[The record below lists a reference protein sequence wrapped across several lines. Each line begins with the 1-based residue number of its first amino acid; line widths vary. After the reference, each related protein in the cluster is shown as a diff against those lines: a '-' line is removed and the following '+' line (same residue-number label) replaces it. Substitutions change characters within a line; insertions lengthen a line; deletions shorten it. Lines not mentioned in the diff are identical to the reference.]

1 MSPSLPLGSTSIKAT
16 MIAVRSSEQRRA
28 LGDFVRAQR
37 ERTAPESLG
46 LPPGSRRRTPGLRR
60 EELAQLC
67 GLSTTWFTWI
77 EQGRDV
83 SVSPSALARLAS
95 SLRLGRAE
103 RAYLFDIAGKR
114 DPDQAADDANA
125 SIAPAVLACVE
136 TIRSPAYILDRTW
149 TARSWNAKARHL
161 FAGWLDAPGEH
172 RYNLLRFIFL
182 TPSARTLICD
192 WEPRARRVAAEF
204 RAALQR
210 PFQRS
215 HTARAHRGTAR
226 RQPRIRT
233 VLGTAR
239 RPGARR
245 RRTHVQPFARRLCPL
260 RAGDVRPRQPVRCE
274 IDAAGRAG
282 KNSARR
288 HRLVAAVV
296 VEAAL
301 RLAAEPA
308 GLDVFHQQRARAV
321 FRVGQAFV

>member
-1 MSPSLPLGSTSIKAT
+1 MV
-16 MIAVRSSEQRRA
+16 AVRSSEQRRA

-172 RYNLLRFIFL
+172 RYNLLHFIFL

-192 WEPRARRVAAEF
+192 WEARARRVAAEF
-204 RAALQR
+204 RAAC
-210 PFQRS
+210 S
-215 HTARAHRGTAR
+215 AHFNDPTLHALIAELHESSREFAQFWEQHG
-226 RQPRIRT
+226 
-233 VLGTAR
+233 VLGR
-239 RPGARR
+239 EGGE
-245 RRTHVQPFARRLCPL
+245 RTFNHPRDGFVRYEQVTFDLASQS
-260 RAGDVRPRQPVRCE
+260 DV
-274 IDAAGRAG
+274 
-282 KNSARR
+282 KLTL
-288 HRLVAAVV
+288 LVAP
-296 VEAAL
+296 EKI
-301 RLAAEPA
+301 
-308 GLDVFHQQRARAV
+308 Q
-321 FRVGQAFV
+321 RVGTGLSPR

>member
-1 MSPSLPLGSTSIKAT
+1 

-103 RAYLFDIAGKR
+103 RSYLFDIAGKR
-114 DPDQAADDANA
+114 DPDAAADDGDAL
-125 SIAPAVLACVE
+125 IAPAVLACVE

-192 WEPRARRVAAEF
+192 WEARARRVAAEF
-204 RAALQR
+204 RAAY
-210 PFQRS
+210 S
-215 HTARAHRGTAR
+215 AHFNDPILHALIAELREGSREFA
-226 RQPRIRT
+226 QFWEQHG
-233 VLGTAR
+233 VLGR
-239 RPGARR
+239 EGGE
-245 RRTHVQPFARRLCPL
+245 RTFNHPRDGFVRYEQVTFDLASQS
-260 RAGDVRPRQPVRCE
+260 DV
-274 IDAAGRAG
+274 
-282 KNSARR
+282 KLTL
-288 HRLVAAVV
+288 LVAP
-296 VEAAL
+296 EKI
-301 RLAAEPA
+301 
-308 GLDVFHQQRARAV
+308 Q
-321 FRVGQAFV
+321 RVGTGLSPR

>member
-1 MSPSLPLGSTSIKAT
+1 

-46 LPPGSRRRTPGLRR
+46 LSPGSRRRTPGLRR

-114 DPDQAADDANA
+114 DPDQAADDGDAL
-125 SIAPAVLACVE
+125 IAPAVLACVE

-192 WEPRARRVAAEF
+192 WEARARRVAAEF
-204 RAALQR
+204 RAAY
-210 PFQRS
+210 S
-215 HTARAHRGTAR
+215 AHFNDPILHALIAELREGSREFA
-226 RQPRIRT
+226 QFWEQHG
-233 VLGTAR
+233 VLGR
-239 RPGARR
+239 EGGE
-245 RRTHVQPFARRLCPL
+245 RTFNHPRDGFVRYEQVTFDLASQS
-260 RAGDVRPRQPVRCE
+260 DV
-274 IDAAGRAG
+274 
-282 KNSARR
+282 KLTL
-288 HRLVAAVV
+288 LVAP
-296 VEAAL
+296 EKI
-301 RLAAEPA
+301 
-308 GLDVFHQQRARAV
+308 Q
-321 FRVGQAFV
+321 RVGTGLSPR